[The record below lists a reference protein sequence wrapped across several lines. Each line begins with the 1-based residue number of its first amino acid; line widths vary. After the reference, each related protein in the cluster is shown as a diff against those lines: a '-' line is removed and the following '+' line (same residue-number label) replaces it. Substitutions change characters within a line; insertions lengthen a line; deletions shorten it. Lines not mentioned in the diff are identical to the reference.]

1 MKKLLKQTIYK
12 FQLFDG
18 LWSIPV
24 AFIAFMLVGTFSMQ
38 YFGDPLISIEYLQ
51 QVMLAGLIL
60 VFANFVAFLGG
71 YFNFR
76 GLQRYF
82 YSRELK
88 SETKT
93 TLTPWQ
99 KIKLYL
105 WVYFGLLSAFLLILW
120 LVMTATL

>member
-1 MKKLLKQTIYK
+1 MKNLIKKIFYNL
-12 FQLFDG
+12 QLFDG
-18 LWSIPV
+18 VWSIPL
-24 AFIAFMLVGTFSMQ
+24 AFIAFMYVGNLSME

-51 QVMLAGLIL
+51 QVVMAGMIL
-60 VFANFVAFLGG
+60 VFANFVAYLGG

-76 GLQRYF
+76 GLQRHF
-82 YSRELK
+82 YSKQTK
-88 SETKT
+88 SETKN
-93 TLTPWQ
+93 TLTAWQ

>member
-1 MKKLLKQTIYK
+1 MKKLLKNVAYK
-12 FQLFDG
+12 FQMFDG
-18 LWSIPV
+18 IWSIPL
-24 AFIAFMLVGTFSMQ
+24 AFIAFLLVGTWSMN

-82 YSRELK
+82 YSKELK
-88 SETKT
+88 AETKS

-105 WVYFGLLSAFLLILW
+105 WVYFGLLSAFLLILY